1 MKASTVQLFS
11 SAALSSASL
20 LIPNL
25 AQGEFNASTADIGVI
40 VASYSAALFISSY
53 VFGRYS
59 DVHGRRFILKIGL
72 LLSAAACFTQVLA
85 FSALSLMAARILV
98 GLCAGIYPSALIAYV
113 YDSDRK
119 VGKFSSIGSLGFGIG
134 VFMAG
139 LIGVYYGIF
148 LFSGIMMFIGF
159 LVSLLLPF
167 GKEVYHKVPFFP
179 ISVIKR
185 NFPIYVSVMFRHT
198 GANMIWVIYSLYLAS
213 LGADPLI
220 IGIIYAINAL
230 GQFVFMQFCDRYRS
244 TALILVGFV
253 MSIITFPS
261 YTLATIWWQI
271 IPAQLMIALAW
282 STLYVGSVKYVMERN
297 DEKGTSA
304 GLLQS
309 ALSISAILG
318 ALLGGVAAEVFG
330 YHGCMYLA
338 TVIALAG
345 LVIFV
350 VSDRWASRHLGNNL
364 RPTGQ

>member
-1 MKASTVQLFS
+1 
-11 SAALSSASL
+11 
-20 LIPNL
+20 
-25 AQGEFNASTADIGVI
+25 
-40 VASYSAALFISSY
+40 
-53 VFGRYS
+53 
-59 DVHGRRFILKIGL
+59 
-72 LLSAAACFTQVLA
+72 
-85 FSALSLMAARILV
+85 
-98 GLCAGIYPSALIAYV
+98 
-113 YDSDRK
+113 
-119 VGKFSSIGSLGFGIG
+119 
-134 VFMAG
+134 
-139 LIGVYYGIF
+139 
-148 LFSGIMMFIGF
+148 
-159 LVSLLLPF
+159 
-167 GKEVYHKVPFFP
+167 
-179 ISVIKR
+179 
-185 NFPIYVSVMFRHT
+185 
-198 GANMIWVIYSLYLAS
+198 
-213 LGADPLI
+213 
-220 IGIIYAINAL
+220 
-230 GQFVFMQFCDRYRS
+230 
-244 TALILVGFV
+244 